1 MHFAVTI
8 YYTIISKILEI
19 RQKFKNDPI
28 VKKSTC
34 QVANLVVIIWIKFES
49 YPIKT
54 VGGDRFWKIV

>member
-8 YYTIISKILEI
+8 YYTIISKILKI

-28 VKKSTC
+28 VKKSTSR
-34 QVANLVVIIWIKFES
+34 VANLVVNICVKFES

-54 VGGDRFWKIV
+54 VGGDRF